1 MIKQLPTAAALV
13 LLLSACA
20 GGPPPEPP
28 APPALDP
35 TGTYD
40 ISISVPEAGFE
51 LPGVMV
57 IQGSAEEGYTGSID
71 AGGGGTDL
79 TDILV
84 EGQTMT
90 FLWVGPSAQE
100 VPVQV
105 TFEGDGFS
113 GGMADET
120 GEALISGTK
129 RKGA

>member
-1 MIKQLPTAAALV
+1 MIKRLPTAAILG

-28 APPALDP
+28 APPPLDP

-71 AGGGGTDL
+71 MGGGGNDL
-79 TDILV
+79 TNIVVD
-84 EGQTMT
+84 GQTMT
-90 FLWVGPSAQE
+90 FLWVGPDAQE
-100 VPVQV
+100 VLVQV
-105 TFEGDGFS
+105 AFEGDVFS
-113 GGMADET
+113 GGM
-120 GEALISGTK
+120 GEAMAEAVIYGTK

>member
-1 MIKQLPTAAALV
+1 MIKRLTTAVFLG

-20 GGPPPEPP
+20 GGLPPEPP
-28 APPALDP
+28 APPPVDP

-71 AGGGGTDL
+71 MGGGGEAL
-79 TDILV
+79 TNIVVD
-84 EGQTMT
+84 GQTMT
-90 FLWVGPSAQE
+90 FLWVGPDAQE

-105 TFEGDGFS
+105 TFEGDVFS
-113 GGMADET
+113 G
-120 GEALISGTK
+120 EAEEAILSGTK